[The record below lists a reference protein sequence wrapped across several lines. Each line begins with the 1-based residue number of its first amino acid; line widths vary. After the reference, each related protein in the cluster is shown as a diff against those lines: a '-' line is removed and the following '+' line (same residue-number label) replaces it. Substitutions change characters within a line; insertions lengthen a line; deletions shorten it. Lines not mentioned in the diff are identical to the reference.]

1 MRKKCKSR
9 IQRTGGENV
18 TFIEDSKTGELL
30 GYEKRDG
37 TWVSLASAS
46 SFDPN
51 MKGVMAVSSGPG
63 YVKSRVAK
71 RVFPSLSLS
80 GSYALA
86 SEIPAVTVSASGAAS
101 AIASAVRVYPTV
113 KDATYADHLNDP
125 IFRIVGVPDGKM
137 LVAPSGTIEG
147 GLFTG
152 ATSGGST
159 AYWQPLIETS
169 WLGTKIEFR
178 LRSKSTGTVYYR
190 LYVNGQPV
198 TDTFQSFAGASGGS
212 YNILLTFASA
222 GARVVGIEFAYAQ
235 FGGVLVEP
243 TASLCR
249 PKVDRQRIA
258 FLGNSILAG
267 YNPIQRHNTWA
278 GHAARLLGMDCYNAS
293 VGQTGFV
300 ALAPYAPRV
309 ADIAACAP
317 DVIVVGDPYN
327 DIGQGQAA
335 VQAATRQTLDA
346 ILTQC
351 PSASVIMLGCWS
363 PSQAPS
369 APLLAYDADQQA
381 LAQQYGIPFLSYIDA
396 GDAMASTPAWN
407 TGTAYLLGQRV
418 TNAGIVWQCTAA
430 HTAATSFDSAKFQP
444 LSLVTTANA
453 ATVLLGD
460 GRHPVE
466 QFHLALGALMARR
479 IAQVA

>member
-1 MRKKCKSR
+1 MRKKYKSR

-63 YVKSRVAK
+63 GVKSRVAK

-101 AIASAVRVYPTV
+101 EIASAVRVYPTV

-125 IFRIVGVPDGKM
+125 IFRIVGVPNGKM

-159 AYWQPLIETS
+159 AYWLPLIETS

-178 LRSKSTGTVYYR
+178 LRSKFTGTVYYR

-198 TDTFQSFAGASGGS
+198 TGTFQSFAGASGGS

-235 FGGVLVEP
+235 FGGVFVEP

-258 FLGNSILAG
+258 FLGNSILG
-267 YNPIQRHNTWA
+267 GFNSVQRHNTWA
-278 GHAARLLGMDCYNAS
+278 GNAARLLGMDCYNAS
-293 VGQTGFV
+293 IGQTGFV
-300 ALAPYAPRV
+300 AVAPYAPRV
-309 ADIAACAP
+309 VDVAACTP

-327 DIGQGQAA
+327 DIGQGREVVLAA
-335 VQAATRQTLDA
+335 AKQTLDA
-346 ILTQC
+346 IMTQC
-351 PSASVIMLGCWS
+351 PYASVILLGCWS

-369 APLLAYDADQQA
+369 ASLLAYDADQRE

-396 GDAMASTPAWN
+396 SDSMAAASAWE
-407 TGTAYLLGQRV
+407 TGVQCLLGQCY
-418 TNAGIVWQCTAA
+418 TYAGIVWQCTTAHAA
-430 HTAATSFDSAKFQP
+430 GASFDSAKFAP
-444 LSLVTTANA
+444 RCLVTLANA
-453 ATVLLGD
+453 ATALHAD
-460 GRHPVE
+460 GVHPTE
-466 QFHLALGALMARR
+466 AFHQALGALMARR